1 MFESLYKTF
10 ILGRRSI
17 RIYCG
22 KTRKAGKGFL
32 PDTVRNRLCTSRLV
46 MDTKAPIEMPVM
58 MTIVANFRYSY
69 RA

>member
-10 ILGRRSI
+10 ILGRRDI

-22 KTRKAGKGFL
+22 KTKKAGKGFL
-32 PDTVRNRLCTSRLV
+32 AETVRNRLCTSRLV
-46 MDTKAPIEMPVM
+46 MDTKAPLEMLIMVAL
-58 MTIVANFRYSY
+58 IANFRYSY

>member
-22 KTRKAGKGFL
+22 ETKKAGKGFL
-32 PDTVRNRLCTSRLV
+32 PETVRNRLCTSRLV
-46 MDTKAPIEMPVM
+46 MDTKAPLEMLVM
-58 MTIVANFRYSY
+58 VAIIANFRYSY
-69 RA
+69 QA

>member
-17 RIYCG
+17 RMCCG
-22 KTRKAGKGFL
+22 KTKKAAKGFL
-32 PDTVRNRLCTSRLV
+32 PETVRNRLCTSRLV
-46 MDTKAPIEMPVM
+46 MDRKAPLEMLIM
-58 MTIVANFRYSY
+58 MALVANFRYSY

>member
-10 ILGRRSI
+10 ILRRRSI

-22 KTRKAGKGFL
+22 KTKKAEKGFL
-32 PDTVRNRLCTSRLV
+32 LDTVRNRLCTNRLV
-46 MDTKAPIEMPVM
+46 MDTKAPLEMPVM
-58 MTIVANFRYSY
+58 VTIIANFRYSY